1 MRIHTETVESEVVEA
16 RGGIRPENIDE
27 QMKAARNWNVGQQQ
41 YHTPKRIVEEAF
53 GYLGAIVRSGA
64 IVLDPQCGN
73 GDLLKHF
80 VEYSKVKVLSAGI
93 DIDLKSVER
102 ARKIPNSQIVRG
114 NCVDV
119 IDKVFSGT
127 YLSDR
132 HFDMILANPP
142 FGLRWNLPGGGVK
155 DSVEWT
161 WDFIKNHSLRAGVLI
176 YLADNIESK
185 GWHLETGITF
195 YRRFSNVWKNVARD
209 VGVLIYEPSKERRV
223 RGYTATHGFSKLA
236 SSQQEEDVLLRRC
249 NVEVAKGK
257 LDIYLSSRTKEK
269 LNYSQIQDAKGLHGK
284 DPIVLSIDRSG
295 RNSLTDLIESGAYT
309 ISDTAKKLIQE
320 SLDAYEDS
328 RTPIMPTTD
337 YQDLAYLD
345 VQDNIECIKSGD
357 GIEVPVFE
365 VGKLYNV
372 STYTRK
378 TLRQY
383 EKKVVRL
390 SLDGTVTSET
400 HKFQSS
406 GLIRIVQI
414 GDFTFTERTPFDP
427 PEFTRHLD
435 ERIIWNYFKKPVVQT
450 VKERHSKLY
459 ESNLKRLGALSSFA
473 GFTYFDGQMD
483 FIARIATKPF
493 GVISAEVGCGKS
505 LMAIS
510 VMFLKSAGRIL
521 LIAPQATVK
530 GAEDEEGKSAAQWC
544 EEMEKFAPFYSI
556 FKIYCKEDFEK
567 ILKANDG
574 VLPKGV
580 YISYWEAMFL
590 TQSWTEKSET
600 KTDLNLSKIYDV
612 EIQDLE
618 SRIHSDTIGTA
629 KEGIR
634 CIAVPTL
641 ADMVNG
647 HFEMIIMDEA
657 HKVKNRD
664 ALTTKNML
672 RLQAQYRY
680 LMTATPIPN
689 LLEDM
694 FTLMGWVSVPEWY
707 RGDRKSSVWPFL
719 LTQSADFA
727 SLFLTKEQDL
737 TEVEERLSQDKDPPP
752 AKNIPKISNAPT
764 LLKLIAPIV
773 AYIDKKRCSS
783 TYVPG
788 KLEVIKVP
796 MEETQYKGYIR
807 AMMGEFSESI
817 KSSWRKKGHIQGCA
831 RDICADPY
839 GFSQSGH
846 DFESDG
852 VTPKLVTTLGLI
864 RKLVVD
870 GGEQCVVLSARVK
883 FTSLL
888 VEFVERMGL
897 SYSRIDSG
905 VLAAKQAAQAKR
917 FKSGESRVLF
927 MGNRCAQAHSFPHCP
942 NLIVAS
948 LEYSYG
954 PLVQGFG
961 RVDRINS
968 VRPPTFYVVLHSNSI
983 EETIFER
990 VGMKKDAATLALHG
1004 EMLPSE
1010 YVPMS
1015 AENYFAEVFD
1025 SLDFRAVSTSKA
1037 DCIKDIGTIIGDE

>member
-1 MRIHTETVESEVVEA
+1 MKIHTQTIESDAVEA
-16 RGGIRPENIDE
+16 RGGIRPENLDE

-41 YHTPKRIVEEAF
+41 FHTPKWIVDEAF
-53 GYLGAIVRSGA
+53 GYLGKLVRYLGP
-64 IVLDPQCGN
+64 VLDPQCGN

-80 VEYSKVKVLSAGI
+80 LEHTEVNIVPSGI
-93 DIDLKSVER
+93 DIDLRGVER
-102 ARKIPNSQIVRG
+102 ARAIPKSRIIRG
-114 NCVDV
+114 NCVEILPKIFEKAHV
-119 IDKVFSGT
+119 
-127 YLSDR
+127 LDR
-132 HFDMILANPP
+132 HFDMIIANPP
-142 FGLRWNLPGGGVK
+142 FGLRWNLPDGGVQ
-155 DSVEWT
+155 DSTEWT
-161 WDFIKNHSLRAGVLI
+161 WDLIKRHSRRAGVLI
-176 YLADNIESK
+176 YLADNIEDK
-185 GWHLETGITF
+185 GWNLESGIT
-195 YRRFSNVWKNVARD
+195 YYKRFSNVWKNVARD
-209 VGVLIYEPSKERRV
+209 VGVLVYEPPKERWN
-223 RGYTATHGFSKLA
+223 RGTVYYGFSDFATKQ
-236 SSQQEEDVLLRRC
+236 SEEDVLLRRC
-249 NVEVAKGK
+249 NVEVEGGK
-257 LDIYLSSRTKEK
+257 LDIYLSSRTKER
-269 LNYSQIQDAKGLHGK
+269 LDYSQIQDAKGLHGK
-284 DPIVLSIDRSG
+284 DPIVLSIDRAG
-295 RNSLTDLIESGAYT
+295 RNSLNGLIGSGVYT
-309 ISDTAKKLIQE
+309 ISESAKKLIRE

-345 VQDNIECIKSGD
+345 VQDHIECIKSGD
-357 GIEVPVFE
+357 GVSVPTFT
-365 VGKLYNV
+365 VGKLYDV

-378 TLRQY
+378 TSRNY

-390 SLDGTVTSET
+390 SEDGDINSET

-406 GLIRIVQI
+406 GLVRIVQI
-414 GDFTFTERTPFDP
+414 GKFTFAEKTPFDP
-427 PEFTRHLD
+427 KDFSRHLD
-435 ERIIWNYFKKPVVQT
+435 ERVIWEYFKKPVVQT
-450 VKERHSKLY
+450 VKERYSELY
-459 ESNLKRLGALSSFA
+459 KNNIKRLELLSSFA
-473 GFTYFDGQMD
+473 KFTYFDGQMD

-510 VMFLKSAGRIL
+510 VMFLKSADRIL

-567 ILKANDG
+567 IVKANNG
-574 VLPKGV
+574 NLPKGV

-590 TQSWTEKSET
+590 TQSWTEYSET
-600 KTDLNLSKIYDV
+600 KTDRDLAKIFEV
-612 EIQDLE
+612 EVSDTKAID
-618 SRIHSDTIGTA
+618 HSNTIGTSR
-629 KEGIR
+629 EGIR
-634 CIAVPTL
+634 CVAIPTL
-641 ADMVNG
+641 ADVVNG
-647 HFEMIIMDEA
+647 HFDMIIMDEA
-657 HKVKNRD
+657 HKVKNKD

-672 RLQAQYRY
+672 RLQARYRF

-694 FTLMGWVSVPEWY
+694 FTLMGWVSVPEWH
-707 RGDRKSSVWPFL
+707 RGDRKNSTWPFL
-719 LTQSADFA
+719 LTQSSDFA

-737 TEVEERLSQDKDPPP
+737 TEVETRLSQDKDPPA
-752 AKNIPKISNAPT
+752 AKSIPKISNAPT

-783 TYVPG
+783 SYVPG

-796 MEETQYKGYIR
+796 MEASQYKGYIR
-807 AMMGEFSESI
+807 AMMGEFSTSI
-817 KSSWRKKGHIQGCA
+817 KSHWRKKGHIQSCA

-839 GFSQSGH
+839 GFSLAGH
-846 DFESDG
+846 GFESDG
-852 VTPKLVTTLGLI
+852 ITPKLVTILGLI
-864 RKLVVD
+864 RKLVVE
-870 GGEQCVVLSARVK
+870 GGEQCVVLSARVR
-883 FTSLL
+883 FTDLL
-888 VEFVERMGL
+888 ISYVERMGL

-905 VLAAKQAAQAKR
+905 ILAAKQAAQAEL
-917 FKSGESRVLF
+917 FKTGESKILF
-927 MGNRCAQAHSFPHCP
+927 MGNRCAQAHSFPKCP

-968 VRPPTFYVVLHSNSI
+968 VRPPTFYVVLHSSSI

-1015 AENYFAEVFD
+1015 AENYFAEVFE
-1025 SLDFRAVSTSKA
+1025 SLDFRAVSTSMA
-1037 DCIKDIGTIIGDE
+1037 DCLKDIGKIVGNE